1 MLLLLD
7 SAIEAFRANGGCKR
21 TKQRRRGGVEIN
33 LAIHLSGFRLEDS
46 LGTNLNLGD
55 SLDL

>member
-7 SAIEAFRANGGCKR
+7 SAIGAFKANGGCKR
-21 TKQRRRGGVEIN
+21 TKQCRRGGVEVN
-33 LAIHLSGFRLEDS
+33 LAIHLSGFRLKDS
-46 LGTNLNLGD
+46 LGTNLNLED

>member
-7 SAIEAFRANGGCKR
+7 SATEAFKANGGCKR
-21 TKQRRRGGVEIN
+21 TKQCRRGGVEIN
-33 LAIHLSGFRLEDS
+33 LAIHLSGFRPEDS
-46 LGTNLNLGD
+46 LGTNLNLED